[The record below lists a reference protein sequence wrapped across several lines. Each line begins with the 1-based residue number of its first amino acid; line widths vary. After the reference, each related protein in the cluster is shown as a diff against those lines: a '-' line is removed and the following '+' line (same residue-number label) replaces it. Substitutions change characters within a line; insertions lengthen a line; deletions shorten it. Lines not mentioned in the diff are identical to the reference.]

1 MRNLVLYLFVLF
13 NSCNAQEPTPET
25 SSAKAQQSK
34 QAKPANIDPKDYP
47 KGYFRNPLAIPIQLS
62 ANFGELRTNH
72 FHMGFDIRTAQR
84 ENLPVYAAA
93 EGYIS
98 KVRIESSG
106 FGQAIY
112 LTHLNGYTTLYAHLN
127 SFYPAL
133 AEYVKNKQYES
144 QQWEQELD
152 FESNQFK
159 VAKGEVIAYSGNTG
173 ASAGPH
179 LHFEIRSTE
188 TENNLN
194 PWLFNMGLSDN
205 IPPSVYRLY
214 FYDRRYSTYQATPT
228 PISIRGSNGNYTR
241 DAMLVLPTPKVS
253 FGITTEDKYN
263 ISSFR
268 YGIYSAELWWD
279 DTLKCSFRLDNI
291 SYDETRYSNA
301 SIDYTTK
308 LAGGPYIQHLSRLP
322 GNATSIFTTIPN
334 EGVITLTDTAIHNV
348 RIDVKDA
355 AGNTSVVTYKVR
367 FDPAK
372 ITDRVFAANTINMIP
387 GIENRLT
394 EAEAEVVFSPK
405 AFYDTV
411 PFVYKVEETKDT
423 KVVSKIHYLHNYKV
437 PVHDFYTVR
446 IKPNIPLT
454 DAVKEKVVMQL
465 VSNRKIV
472 TMKGKW
478 NNDWKE
484 GSFRDLGSVR
494 LLIDSMPPI
503 ITASWKNGA
512 NLSKA
517 SSITI
522 FTRDNTVVEN
532 FTALLDGQ
540 WLLFSRKG
548 DTFVHKFD
556 ERTSAGPHQLTLTA
570 EDIAGNRTEKT
581 FTFTR

>member
-13 NSCNAQEPTPET
+13 NSCNAQEPTHEA
-25 SSAKAQQSK
+25 SSTKVQQSK
-34 QAKPANIDPKDYP
+34 QTVPATIDPKDYP

-84 ENLPVYAAA
+84 ENLPVFAAA

-98 KVRIESSG
+98 KVKIEPSG

-112 LTHLNGYTTLYAHLN
+112 LTHPNGYTTLYAHLN

-133 AEYVKNKQYES
+133 GEYIKNKQYES
-144 QQWEQELD
+144 RQWEQEID
-152 FESNQFK
+152 FEPNQFK
-159 VAKGEVIAYSGNTG
+159 VNKGEAIAYSGNTG

-179 LHFEIRSTE
+179 LHFEIRNTE

-194 PWLFNMGLSDN
+194 PWLFNIGLSDN

-228 PISIRGSNGNYTR
+228 PIAIRGSNGNYTR
-241 DAMLVLPTPKVS
+241 DGVLVVPTPKIS
-253 FGITTEDKYN
+253 FGITAEDKYN

-279 DTLKCSFRLDNI
+279 DTLQCSFRLDNI
-291 SYDETRYSNA
+291 SYNETRYSNA
-301 SIDYTTK
+301 SIDYTKK
-308 LAGGPYIQHLSRLP
+308 LSGGAYIQHLSRLP
-322 GNATSIFTTIPN
+322 GNASSIFTILQN
-334 EGVITLTDTAIHNV
+334 NGVITLTDTAIHNAKVYV
-348 RIDVKDA
+348 RDA

-372 ITDRVFAANTINMIP
+372 VYDRAFAGNTITMSP
-387 GIENRLT
+387 GTESRLT
-394 EAEAEVVFSPK
+394 EEEAEAVFSPK

-411 PFVYKVEETKDT
+411 PFVYKAEETKDT
-423 KVVSKIHYLHNYKV
+423 KVVSKIHHLHNYKV

-446 IKPNIPLT
+446 IKPAVLLT
-454 DAVKEKVVMQL
+454 DEVKEKVVMQL

-494 LLIDSMPPI
+494 LLIDSAPPI

-517 SSITI
+517 SSITV
-522 FTRDNTVVEN
+522 FTKDNTVVEN
-532 FTALLDGQ
+532 FTAMLDGQ
-540 WLLFSRKG
+540 WLLFSQKG
-548 DTFVHKFD
+548 NTFIHKFD
-556 ERTSAGPHQLTLTA
+556 ERTTVGLHELTVTV
-570 EDIAGNRTEKT
+570 EDIAGNKTEKT

>member
-13 NSCNAQEPTPET
+13 NSCNAQEPTHEI
-25 SSAKAQQSK
+25 SSSKQQQSK
-34 QAKPANIDPKDYP
+34 QATPVTIYPKDYP

-62 ANFGELRTNH
+62 ANFGELRPNH

-84 ENLPVYAAA
+84 ENLPVFAAA

-98 KVRIESSG
+98 KVKIETSG

-112 LTHLNGYTTLYAHLN
+112 LTHPNGYTTLYAHLN
-127 SFYPAL
+127 SFYFPL
-133 AEYVKNKQYES
+133 SEYVKNKQYES
-144 QQWEQELD
+144 QQWEEEID
-152 FESNQFK
+152 FQPNQFK

-179 LHFEIRSTE
+179 LHFEIRNTQ

-194 PWLFNMGLSDN
+194 PWLFDMGLSDN
-205 IPPSVYRLY
+205 IPPSIFRLY
-214 FYDRRYSTYQATPT
+214 FYDRRYSTYQAAPT

-241 DAMLVLPTPKVS
+241 DGVLVVPTPKIS
-253 FGITTEDKYN
+253 FGISAEDKYN
-263 ISSFR
+263 TSSFR

-279 DTLKCSFRLDNI
+279 DTLQCSFRLDNI

-301 SIDYTTK
+301 CMDYAIK
-308 LAGGPYIQHLSRLP
+308 LSGGPYIQHLSRLP
-322 GNATSIFTTIPN
+322 GNASTIFTTLHN
-334 EGVITLTDTAIHNV
+334 DGVITLTDTAIHNV

-355 AGNTSVVTYKVR
+355 AGNTSVVMYKVR

-372 ITDRVFAANTINMIP
+372 VNDRVFTANTITMVP

-394 EAEAEVVFSPK
+394 EAEAEAVFSPK

-411 PFVYKVEETKDT
+411 PFVYRAEETKDT

-446 IKPNIPLT
+446 IKLNVSLT
-454 DAVKEKVVMQL
+454 DALKEKVVMQL

-484 GSFRDLGSVR
+484 GSFRDLGFVR
-494 LLIDSMPPI
+494 LLIDSTPPI
-503 ITASWKNGA
+503 ITAGWKNRA
-512 NLSKA
+512 NLIKA
-517 SSITI
+517 PSITI
-522 FTRDNTVVEN
+522 FTRDNTEVSD

-548 DTFVHKFD
+548 DSFIHKFD
-556 ERTSAGPHQLTLTA
+556 ERTAAGRHELSVTVKDVA
-570 EDIAGNRTEKT
+570 SNITEKT